1 MKTQTHIVNGIYDTE
16 KMYLTIGKDSVEK
29 HFKPY
34 RKYISRYN
42 IEKESLVRLQN
53 INGVPNLI
61 DCDDRNKTLVMSK
74 ISGKTPAYLTRDN
87 LKDLI
92 ELVNKMLD
100 AGVARHALPI
110 RDIIVDNQNKLGLV
124 DFERSTLRGSII
136 RLDWYVA
143 KKVTHY
149 HLYRLIAQFQPD
161 LLTNKQS
168 QKLNAV
174 TRIRHF
180 FKR

>member
-53 INGVPNLI
+53 INGIPNLI
-61 DCDDRNKTLVMSK
+61 DSDDGKKTLVMSK
-74 ISGKTPAYLTRDN
+74 ISGKTPAQLNRDN

-92 ELVNKMLD
+92 VIVNKMLD

-110 RDIIVDNQNKLGLV
+110 RDIIVDDQNKLGLV

-161 LLTNKQS
+161 LLSSKQAL
-168 QKLNAV
+168 KLNFV
-174 TRIRHF
+174 TKVRQV